1 MYKTNHIDF
10 TESKL
15 ILPSSKVLG
24 KYMKERSTIEA
35 NYDFLNCR
43 ITSNGLICE
52 GVFTV
57 PETSNDYEVRIIY
70 SHPKHPEVFVINPKI
85 EYKAKLHMYKNGSL
99 CLYYPKDN
107 SYTSKSMLYDTI
119 IPWTSE
125 WLIFYELYKRNG
137 KWLGKYKHH

>member
-1 MYKTNHIDF
+1 MYTTNRIDF

-15 ILPSSKVLG
+15 ILPPPATLG
-24 KYMKERSTIEA
+24 KYLKDRSEIET
-35 NYDFLNCR
+35 NFDFLNCR

-52 GVFTV
+52 GVFSL

-70 SHPKHPEVFVINPKI
+70 SHPKYPEVFVINPKI
-85 EYKAKLHMYKNGSL
+85 EYKPELHMYRNSSL

-107 SYTSKSMLYDTI
+107 SFTSKSTLYDTI

-125 WLIFYELYKRNG
+125 WLIFYELYKRWG
-137 KWLGKYKHH
+137 KWLGKYKTH